1 MNSPIFNPNK
11 ITHGIP
17 AAFTPLGVA
26 GQIEDAAKTLV
37 NGMGLK
43 SIAKDLSRVAKAIAH
58 APAALVES
66 LPFASMM
73 KDIVRVAGLVA
84 DTPKMLA
91 HRIAKSGGGSH
102 QLQHIISHSRVA
114 RNLHSAVRHLHSK
127 LVKLNIQFD
136 KKLAAT
142 GKFIEDL
149 ANTVGRLLEGG
160 MASVM
165 GAAKTLT
172 LSALKKGAQA
182 FFVPPPAVQPK
193 RTELSL
199 QPQVPADEVPP
210 AKQEE
215 QQEEL
220 AKPAQVN
227 GPMVWVQP
235 VVQIEVVV
243 YHARALI
250 LQQGGAILI
259 STCLLYL
266 PLQLWMVPPMILLQ
280 RL

>member
-1 MNSPIFNPNK
+1 MESSTFNPNK

-17 AAFTPLGVA
+17 ASFTPLAIA

-37 NGMGLK
+37 KGMGLK
-43 SIAKDLSRVAKAIAH
+43 SIAKDLNRVAKAIAH

-66 LPFASMM
+66 LPFASMV

-91 HRIAKSGGGSH
+91 HRIAKSGGGTH
-102 QLQHIISHSRVA
+102 QLQHIISHSRAA

-136 KKLAAT
+136 KKLAAA

-160 MASVM
+160 LASVM

-172 LSALKKGAQA
+172 LSALKKGAH
-182 FFVPPPAVQPK
+182 
-193 RTELSL
+193 
-199 QPQVPADEVPP
+199 
-210 AKQEE
+210 
-215 QQEEL
+215 
-220 AKPAQVN
+220 
-227 GPMVWVQP
+227 G
-235 VVQIEVVV
+235 
-243 YHARALI
+243 
-250 LQQGGAILI
+250 
-259 STCLLYL
+259 
-266 PLQLWMVPPMILLQ
+266 
-280 RL
+280 